1 MARRYWPE
9 GAVGKRVKRGR
20 PDDPDTPWMTIV
32 GVVGDVKERS
42 LDAESQFL
50 LYYPHAQFTWD
61 SMWLVTRT
69 RSQPEAIVG
78 AVRDHM
84 RQLDAEV
91 PIYQVRTMQEA
102 IDSSLKQR
110 RFSTFLIG
118 VFAAVALL
126 LSAVGIYGTMAL
138 NVTSRLREI
147 AIRMA
152 IGADRAALLQMV
164 ITRGLRLAV
173 VGLTLG
179 LIAAFGLTRLL
190 SGFLYG
196 VNPLDVQV
204 FVGASLVLMLTGAIA
219 CYVPAHRATRVDPM
233 LALRNE

>member
-1 MARRYWPE
+1 
-9 GAVGKRVKRGR
+9 
-20 PDDPDTPWMTIV
+20 
-32 GVVGDVKERS
+32 
-42 LDAESQFL
+42 
-50 LYYPHAQFTWD
+50 
-61 SMWLVTRT
+61 
-69 RSQPEAIVG
+69 
-78 AVRDHM
+78 M

-126 LSAVGIYGTMAL
+126 LSAVGIYGMMAL

-152 IGADRAALLQMV
+152 IGADRGALLQMV

-173 VGLTLG
+173 VGLALG